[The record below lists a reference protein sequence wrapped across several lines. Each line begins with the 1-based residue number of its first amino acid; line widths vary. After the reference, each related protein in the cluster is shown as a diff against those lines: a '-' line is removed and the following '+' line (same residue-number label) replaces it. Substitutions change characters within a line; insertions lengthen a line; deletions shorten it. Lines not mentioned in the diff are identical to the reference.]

1 MDTGDNKERNNELC
15 EGEAL
20 LLELNMFA
28 SKIRM
33 TGALW
38 TATQPSLLQATYSYN
53 NKSRQGKQAVERS
66 ETEVNGSE
74 EEGLKGSSAGQ

>member
-1 MDTGDNKERNNELC
+1 MDTRDNKERNVLC
-15 EGEAL
+15 EGGAL
-20 LLELNMFA
+20 LLELHMFA

-33 TGALW
+33 TGVLW
-38 TATQPSLLQATYSYN
+38 TATQPSLLQATLN
-53 NKSRQGKQAVERS
+53 HESRKRKQAVERS

>member
-1 MDTGDNKERNNELC
+1 MLC

-20 LLELNMFA
+20 LLELHMFA

-38 TATQPSLLQATYSYN
+38 TATQPSLLQATLN
-53 NKSRQGKQAVERS
+53 HESRKRKQAVERR